1 MPSNPKDLIRL
12 QHIFDAIE
20 EIENYTSEVSFS
32 DFEQNSM
39 MLNASVRQLEIIGEA
54 LNKVIKSE
62 SSLTISN
69 SRKIIDTRNRIIHGY
84 DEVEDIIVWS
94 IIIKHLPILKL
105 EIKDILAKK

>member
-1 MPSNPKDLIRL
+1 MSEENIKYLNDVLKAIARIDEYIGSPKKLDKYISN
-12 QHIFDAIE
+12 F
-20 EIENYTSEVSFS
+20 
-32 DFEQNSM
+32 
-39 MLNASVRQLEIIGEA
+39 MLKHAVERNLEIIGEA

-94 IIIKHLPILKL
+94 IIIKHLPILKV